1 MSILSK
7 IKTGV
12 LIDSGKKNRL
22 TDLPIKKPIVIVD
35 YNNTMGCVL
44 LVFLSPIAPNTEESK
59 GTAK

>member
-1 MSILSK
+1 MLSK

-44 LVFLSPIAPNTEESK
+44 SVFLSPIAPNTEE
-59 GTAK
+59 